1 MYYQGEVDKK
11 ERRKIIAVATI
22 SVIIILSLIVAI
34 VVVATKK
41 SAKSDISDAQNSAFE
56 LIESEDKTEDKTENK
71 TEENKTADKTTENKE
86 AKQESVK
93 EIGDL
98 TTKQNQVSKTTNAAA
113 TSADM
118 PNTGPEDVLPIAL
131 ILGAL
136 VTYLSSRALA
146 KREA

>member
-41 SAKSDISDAQNSAFE
+41 SAKSGISDAQNSAFE
-56 LIESEDKTEDKTENK
+56 LIESEDKAEEK
-71 TEENKTADKTTENKE
+71 TEEDKTADKVTENKE

-98 TTKQNQVSKTTNAAA
+98 TTKQNQVSKTTNTAA